1 MIFLRVILFLI
12 GLYIII
18 SVLMS
23 AVRTFI
29 IPRNVSDRITR
40 IIFRICWSIFRILL
54 RFRHDHLKRDALL
67 IYLAPVALLLLLPV
81 WYLLEIIGFALV
93 YYSLGISPLQ
103 DALVL
108 SGSSLFTLGSVFQT
122 TFPVV
127 GFIFLEAIIGLI
139 LVALLISYLPTMYSA
154 FQKREAAVNL
164 LEITAGSPPRVS
176 EMLLRYHRIFGIEQ
190 ISEIW
195 DSWRVWFAELGESH
209 ASHPALIFFRS
220 SPPTQSWLTSA
231 GAVLDAA
238 AITQTAL
245 DLPPDPKARL
255 CIRAGYLALRR
266 IAEHY
271 DIPLPLEP
279 TFPQDPI
286 SVNPDEFATLLDELK
301 QAGLPVKAEREQA
314 WRDYAGWRVNYDAP
328 LVGLAA
334 LIVAPRTSWLSDRVT
349 E

>member
-1 MIFLRVILFLI
+1 MIFLRVILFLV

-18 SVLMS
+18 AVVMS
-23 AVRTFI
+23 AVRTFV

-40 IIFRICWSIFRILL
+40 IIFRFCWSFFHFLL

-67 IYLAPVALLLLLPV
+67 IYLAPVALMLLLPI

-154 FQKREAAVNL
+154 FQRRESAVNL
-164 LEITAGSPPRVS
+164 LEITAGSPPKVS
-176 EMLLRYHRIFGIEQ
+176 EMLLRYHRIFGLDQ
-190 ISEIW
+190 IGEIW
-195 DSWRVWFAELGESH
+195 DSWRIWFAELGESH

-238 AITQTAL
+238 ALTQSAL

-266 IAEHY
+266 VAEHY
-271 DIPLPLEP
+271 NIPFPLNP
-279 TFPQDPI
+279 NYPQDPI
-286 SVNPDEFATLLDELK
+286 SVEYNDFIALLDELEK
-301 QAGLPVKAEREQA
+301 AGVPLKADRNQT
-314 WRDYAGWRVNYDAP
+314 WIDFAGWRVNYDAP
-328 LVGLAA
+328 MAGLAA
-334 LIVAPRTSWLSDRVT
+334 LIVAPRYSWLND
-349 E
+349 